1 MSDLP
6 LNAVLISTLDML
18 KRQIE
23 YTHLIHGWVIAVNE
37 TLQGLDPKF
46 AEKVKTHPFYQGQ
59 PLGGQSTD
67 VLLRN
72 IDALIQQLR
81 HSTLTLGEPPK

>member
-1 MSDLP
+1 VSELDTK
-6 LNAVLISTLDML
+6 AVLISMLEML

-37 TLQGLDPKF
+37 TLEKLDPKY
-46 AEKVKTHPFYQGQ
+46 AEQVKQHPFYKGQ
-59 PLGGQSTD
+59 PLGGQSSD
-67 VLLRN
+67 VLTQN

-81 HSTLTLGEPPK
+81 LR